1 MRRFL
6 KILALLAVSVQLTIA
21 VDKTVGTNVTMPCS
35 QIRGEEKVSGTMW
48 YKNGSIYA
56 SLSQN
61 KDLTFKNDSLE
72 KKIRI
77 DIENRSLTIFNLTT
91 EDSANYTCKVY
102 VEKPSK
108 LTEERTVTHE
118 VFVTDVPSAPGIPIV
133 EDIEA
138 DQATVKWT
146 PSLLDNNRPITAYIL
161 HISKCDRNDKSERD
175 IIVSSAVVTY
185 TIRELKP
192 YTCYHV
198 QVASKNSVGRSV
210 FSATSDDFTTLAAAP
225 SAAPNNFTATSPNSS
240 EIRLQWD
247 HPDKED
253 MNGQLKGYILEYN
266 IDNSAEQ
273 TLRLEDPTKTK
284 MVLQGLKPFT
294 FYEISIKAY
303 NEISE
308 GPSQSTVARTAEGVP
323 SAPRITHLTGRMSD
337 SFHVHW
343 EPPKEKNGNLIKYEL
358 QWRHNST
365 LRTRI
370 IQGHLANPMTAFVTN
385 LDPYTEYKL
394 RVAAFTGGGKGPFS
408 EEYPALTDLRGP
420 SKPII
425 RNLTVLSP
433 NTLYLAW
440 DKPKIYYKKID
451 NYILRWSEI
460 NGENVPEDK
469 LLDGAVQET
478 ILKLPENKMY
488 KINMAGITQGIF
500 SKSHFIGEFTT
511 PREFVMGDPNA
522 PFNADNDV
530 ASAGIIAGVITAI
543 IVILVIVL
551 IIVSYRSFQCRKCYQ
566 AAYYYLAVPSN
577 SSSAPPTVITV
588 AETSDAKDYPDI
600 LTEDFISHVENLHA
614 DSDFGF
620 SQEFDD
626 VNRNTKTDFKS
637 DSSSQPENK
646 GKNRYINIAAFDH
659 SRVILKTELGRIR
672 QSDYINANYI
682 DGYKKPKAYIA
693 TQGPLPQSFGD
704 FWRMIWEQN
713 TSVIVMIT
721 NLMERGRRKCD
732 QYWPNDGLELYGN
745 MSVKILN
752 TVPRAHYTIRIFSL
766 RNMKVKKKHS
776 VKGVGERLVY
786 QYHYTEWPDHGVP
799 DYTLPPLTFIQKS
812 AEANREGGG
821 PIVVHCSAG
830 IGRTGTY
837 IVIDS
842 MIAQL
847 KDKGTMNIPSFLLHI
862 RKQRNFLVQTED
874 QYMFIHDVLVEYLL
888 GGGEYTEVQENN
900 LSNYIS
906 KLTQDQETSNG
917 TTTSLESQLSK
928 QYRLTTSHIPSDE
941 DKSQCVKPYNLDKN
955 RNLDLVPV
963 NLKRVT
969 LPVRPGIEGSDYINA
984 TYLQGYYK
992 SNEFIITQHPLESTV
1007 EDFWRMVWDRSSPV
1021 IVVLSQVDNENFKEF
1036 WPERDNSFEVT
1047 NVFKLAL
1054 REEDQEYQD
1063 NTRDFILES
1072 TQYDYTFMTKL
1083 LTTQDAVWPDSCTS
1097 LHNVFD
1103 LIQTAQKLQ
1112 QDNDIGPVIV
1122 LDGNGGVQASK
1133 FCALWTLFNQL
1144 TNDHVI
1150 DVYQLAKLYHLKRPG
1165 IIGSQEDYVFL
1176 YKAIESLSLHYL
1188 EEKESV
1194 SSSPRHHNS
1203 HYGSMR
1209 KNGTLP
1215 HNNTNNTLN
1224 KNETVI

>member
-1 MRRFL
+1 ES
-6 KILALLAVSVQLTIA
+6 K
-21 VDKTVGTNVTMPCS
+21 
-35 QIRGEEKVSGTMW
+35 
-48 YKNGSIYA
+48 
-56 SLSQN
+56 
-61 KDLTFKNDSLE
+61 
-72 KKIRI
+72 I
-77 DIENRSLTIFNLTT
+77 DINVENRSLTIYNLSIQDT
-91 EDSANYTCKVY
+91 ANYTCKVY
-102 VEKPSK
+102 IENIQ
-108 LTEERTVTHE
+108 TFERNITHQLI
-118 VFVTDVPSAPGIPIV
+118 VQDVPSAPSKPIIDEV
-133 EDIEA
+133 AATEA
-138 DQATVKWT
+138 RARWNGSELSNNSPLTV
-146 PSLLDNNRPITAYIL
+146 YIL
-161 HISKCDRNDKSERD
+161 TTRGERE
-175 IIVSSAVVTY
+175 VTVGSDS
-185 TIRELKP
+185 RELIITDLEP
-192 YTCYHV
+192 YTCYRIKIT
-198 QVASKNSVGRSV
+198 AKNIIGRSY
-210 FSATSDDFTTLAAAP
+210 FSPPSDDFYTKSTAPQAAP
-225 SAAPNNFTATSPNSS
+225 KNFKAFSPNSS
-240 EIRLQWD
+240 EIWLEWD
-247 HPDKED
+247 SPSSAGI
-253 MNGQLKGYILEYN
+253 NGQLKGFIILYKTQGFMEE
-266 IDNSAEQ
+266 S
-273 TLRLEDPTKTK
+273 LRLDSPGETQMK
-284 MVLQGLKPFT
+284 LQGLKAYT
-294 FYEISIKAY
+294 MYTVSIQVY
-303 NEISE
+303 NEIDA
-308 GPSQSTVARTAEGVP
+308 GPTETLVARTAEGIP

-343 EPPKEKNGNLIKYEL
+343 EPPQETNGVVIKYEL

-370 IQGHLANPMTAFVTN
+370 IQGHLANPMIAYVTN
-385 LDPYTEYKL
+385 LKPYTEYKL

-408 EEYPALTDLRGP
+408 EEHPALTDLRGP
-420 SKPII
+420 SEPIFK
-425 RNLTVLSP
+425 NLTVIAPDLLYISWNKP
-433 NTLYLAW
+433 NL
-440 DKPKIYYKKID
+440 YYKNID
-451 NYILRWSEI
+451 NYLLRWTEI
-460 NGENVPEDK
+460 DAKGKAQDK
-469 LLDGAVQET
+469 LLNGSVQEF
-478 ILKLPENKMY
+478 KLRLPPNKMY
-488 KINMAGITQGIF
+488 KIKMAGISKAIF
-500 SKSHFIGEFTT
+500 SNSHFVGKFTEYK
-511 PREFVMGDPNA
+511 EFVMGGKDDPNA
-522 PFNADNDV
+522 EFVNTGD
-530 ASAGIIAGVITAI
+530 SSGIIAGVVTAI
-543 IVILVIVL
+543 IVILVLVL

-577 SSSAPPTVITV
+577 SSSAPTTVITV
-588 AETSDAKDYPDI
+588 AEPSGWYNEKEYPDI
-600 LTEDFISHVENLHA
+600 AVDNFISHVESLHA

-620 SQEFDD
+620 AQEFDD

-637 DSSSQPENK
+637 DSSAQPENK

-659 SRVILKTELGRIR
+659 SRVVLKTELGRIR

-682 DGYKKPKAYIA
+682 DGYKKPRAYIA

-732 QYWPNDGLELYGN
+732 QYWPSDGLELYGN

-837 IVIDS
+837 ILIDS
-842 MIAQL
+842 MIAQI
-847 KDKGTMNIPSFLLHI
+847 KDKGIINIPSFLLHI

-874 QYMFIHDVLVEYLL
+874 QYMFIHDVIVEYLL
-888 GGGEYTEVQENN
+888 GGGELTEIQENN
-900 LSNYIS
+900 LNNYIS
-906 KLTQDQETSNG
+906 KLDQEQELCNG
-917 TTTSLESQLSK
+917 TTTICESQLLK
-928 QYRLTTSHIPSDE
+928 QYKLATSHIASDE
-941 DKSQCVKPYNLDKN
+941 DKSQSLKPYNLDKN
-955 RNLDLVPV
+955 RNLNLLPV

-969 LPVRPGIEGSDYINA
+969 LPARPGIEGSDYINA

-992 SNEFIITQHPLESTV
+992 SNEFIISQHPMEDTV

-1021 IVVLSQVDNENFKEF
+1021 IVVLSQIDEEDLKTF
-1036 WPERDNSFEVT
+1036 WPEKDNSLEVT

-1054 REEDQEYQD
+1054 RVEDQETQE
-1063 NTRDFILES
+1063 NIKDFILES

-1083 LTTQDAVWPDSCTS
+1083 ITTQGAIWPDSCQP
-1097 LHNVFD
+1097 LHCVFD
-1103 LIQTAQKLQ
+1103 LIQLAQKYQ
-1112 QDNDIGPVIV
+1112 QFNDIGPVIV
-1122 LDGNGGVQASK
+1122 IDRDGGVSASK

-1144 TNDHVI
+1144 ANDHVI

-1165 IIGSQEDYVFL
+1165 VIGEQDDYLFL

-1215 HNNTNNTLN
+1215 HNNTNSTLN
-1224 KNETVI
+1224 KSETVI